1 MGQVAAACLCLGK
14 RGKQRKGGGGV
25 ERGNGGRWG
34 LRRLRGRA
42 RAIRVRWGCW
52 PWIGEG
58 IGSGVGPG
66 LWVALRR

>member
-14 RGKQRKGGGGV
+14 RGKQRKGGG
-25 ERGNGGRWG
+25 ERGNGGRRG

-42 RAIRVRWGCW
+42 RAIQVRGGCW

-58 IGSGVGPG
+58 IRSGVGPGPG